1 MNCDICGLP
10 AQNQWVMGN
19 FCAKHEDS
27 LRMPYFAFLK
37 DGEVPSDYRCS
48 EERRQQIADIRVKEA
63 A

>member
-10 AQNQWVMGN
+10 AKTQWVTGN

-37 DGEVPSDYRCS
+37 DGKVPSDYLWS
-48 EERRQQIADIRVKEA
+48 TERRHQIAEIRAKEA